1 VKPIITFDNSG
12 SMREYVDPNDETVE
26 QLQEILELLDRYDQI
41 RPHTMEVIADWID
54 HNSSPGT
61 GFATRPRKESAELI
75 INWFKD
81 QMGIQHG

>member
-1 VKPIITFDNSG
+1 VKPLITFDNSG

-26 QLQEILELLDRYDQI
+26 QLQEILELLDRYI
-41 RPHTMEVIADWID
+41 IGPHTIEVIADWLD
-54 HNSSPGT
+54 GNSSPGS

-81 QMGIQHG
+81 QIGIEHGY